1 MQEGRGPQW
10 THPTLQ
16 VISYTVISEQNKLLW
31 DKTAVSGLSR
41 EHRYGYGTVHVNITV
56 PRFPDY
62 FLKLQNRALRV
73 KAEKKILAQAPWG
86 SLHLFISPCILIK
99 SCNISLTGWTALRR
113 LSSYS
118 VLCFFFL
125 VSQCVSQARFAPH
138 ISNLALKTEL
148 LISCRLFLWHV
159 LLQCL
164 NGSQIQ
170 PGYFLA
176 TSVR

>member
-56 PRFPDY
+56 PKFPDY

-73 KAEKKILAQAPWG
+73 KAEKKILARAPWG

-118 VLCFFFL
+118 VLCFFF
-125 VSQCVSQARFAPH
+125 
-138 ISNLALKTEL
+138 
-148 LISCRLFLWHV
+148 SCFSV
-159 LLQCL
+159 C
-164 NGSQIQ
+164 Q
-170 PGYFLA
+170 PGSICSTHFKPCSEDRIINFL
-176 TSVR
+176 